1 MSYNNALYSYSDI
14 LNSSSYFYMYDDQLR
29 FSSGVQT
36 MQEKLNHA
44 GFWCDIPDGIFGGKT
59 DEAVRHFQRAYSLAV
74 DGMAGRN
81 TLSVLDYVSSN
92 SPGFTK
98 TTGNYG
104 VYFDVYNRR
113 FMYNQQTVYSAL
125 NAAGLNKEA
134 IAGFMGNLEAEHQ
147 FRTALEG
154 TGGAI
159 GLAQWEGD
167 RKTKLYNYANANA
180 RDVTDIIL
188 QAWFIIAEC
197 SSGSTYED
205 TGGAVECW
213 IKLLSADT
221 VFQAADYVTALY
233 ERCFFVTSWS
243 GIVNSGY
250 ETNRFDT
257 GSPNICFSNRYY
269 LDAPKRRGYAESYYS
284 CLLQM

>member
-98 TTGNYG
+98 TAGNYG

-125 NAAGLNKEA
+125 NAAGLNKKA

-154 TGGAI
+154 TGGAVGI
-159 GLAQWEGD
+159 AQWADE
-167 RKTKLYNYANANA
+167 RKTNLYNYANANS

-197 SSGSTYED
+197 SSGGNYENRE
-205 TGGAVECW
+205 AVNCW
-213 IKLLSADT
+213 SKLLTASG

-233 ERCFFVTSWS
+233 ERCLSCSSWS
-243 GIVNSGY
+243 GVQNSGY
-250 ETNRFDT
+250 ATSRFST
-257 GSPNICFSNRYY
+257 QPNTYDGKYY
-269 LDAPKRRGYAESYYS
+269 LDTPKRRGYAEAYYN
-284 CLLQM
+284 CIYQM